1 MNKAIGMVAKTVNVD
16 QALCVMALTTT
27 SASTA
32 IRMIM
37 MQSVPIIAAVA
48 PKRPSSSRARCA
60 RLRPSRRV
68 EQKRTSMSCTQPAS
82 TAPTSSHSVPGR

>member
-1 MNKAIGMVAKTVNVD
+1 MVANTVAVD
-16 QALCVMALTTT
+16 QGLCAMALTTT

-37 MQSVPIIAAVA
+37 MNSVPTIAAAA
-48 PKRPSSSRARCA
+48 PKRPSSSRARWA

-68 EQKRTSMSCTQPAS
+68 EQNSTSMSCTQPAS
-82 TAPTSSHSVPGR
+82 TAPTRSHSVPGR